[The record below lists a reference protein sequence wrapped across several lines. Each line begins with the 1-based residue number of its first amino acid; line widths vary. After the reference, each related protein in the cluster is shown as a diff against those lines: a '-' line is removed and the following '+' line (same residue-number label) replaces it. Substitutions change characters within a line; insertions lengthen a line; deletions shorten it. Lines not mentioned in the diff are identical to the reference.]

1 VSTIKDSANPRTQHS
16 TRHHR
21 ADRRFLD
28 FFEEDFGIRAFY
40 AYALEGVPMKQA
52 IAVAQWAA
60 DNIRESEDRGK
71 AVRAWARKRGVGQYD
86 RRLVD
91 EPAPTY
97 DGVNPDELAGV

>member
-1 VSTIKDSANPRTQHS
+1 MSPMDTKQSTATAPQPS

-28 FFEEDFGIRAFY
+28 LFEEDFGIRAFH

-60 DNIRESEDRGK
+60 DNIADTEDRGK
-71 AVRAWARKRGVGQYD
+71 AVRAWARKHRVGAYD
-86 RRLVD
+86 PRLQDD
-91 EPAPTY
+91 EPPTFGGHEPE
-97 DGVNPDELAGV
+97 GV